1 MRNRRR
7 TLTVTGPV
15 PLWRDPR
22 LLGGLALIAVSILAC
37 VWLVAQA
44 RAGVSVYRTTRP
56 IAIGESLDATNTAL
70 ADVRIDAEAYLEE
83 GELVP
88 GTLAKRSMGEGELV
102 ARASTTNEAEQS
114 LRRFV
119 VTVADG
125 LPSSTKPGDTVELW
139 ALPSAHP
146 SRGTEE
152 QSHLLASATLVRIID
167 DEESLVRSGLRI
179 EVLVDAGVVSTVLDA
194 TSGQES
200 LAAVPVGAS

>member
-102 ARASTTNEAEQS
+102 ARASTTNEVES

-146 SRGTEE
+146 SRGAEE

>member
-1 MRNRRR
+1 
-7 TLTVTGPV
+7 
-15 PLWRDPR
+15 
-22 LLGGLALIAVSILAC
+22 
-37 VWLVAQA
+37 
-44 RAGVSVYRTTRP
+44 
-56 IAIGESLDATNTAL
+56 
-70 ADVRIDAEAYLEE
+70 
-83 GELVP
+83 
-88 GTLAKRSMGEGELV
+88 MGEGELV

-139 ALPSAHP
+139 ALPSTHP

-152 QSHLLASATLVRIID
+152 QSHLLASATLVKIID
-167 DEESLVRSGLRI
+167 NEESLVRSGLRI